1 MSVSNSLTP
10 AERRQTLNSIY
21 RYVAYLFFIAL
32 ICQCMYWDALP
43 RDLEHQ
49 FTEASFAEISQTFML
64 LASLILLWKVR
75 AMGVY
80 RHGVVLMF
88 AFLLASLIREQD
100 FMLDRVFDDLWQW
113 LVALVLVPALVFLV
127 RYRLRVLDECYR
139 YMQQMSFG
147 LFLSGFVTVYVFS
160 RLMGRGIFWEA
171 VLKAQYIY
179 EIKSTVEEGV
189 ETLGYALML
198 LAIVELWLWARRQM
212 SGAF

>member
-1 MSVSNSLTP
+1 MSGSISSTP
-10 AERRQTLNSIY
+10 AERRQALNSIY

-43 RDLEHQ
+43 RDLGNQ
-49 FTEASFAEISQTFML
+49 FIESSFAEISQTVML
-64 LASLILLWKVR
+64 LVSLIFLWKIR

-100 FMLDRVFDDLWQW
+100 SMLDEVFDDLWQW

-147 LFLSGFVTVYVFS
+147 LFLGGFVTVYVFS

-171 VLKAQYIY
+171 ILKAQYIY
-179 EIKSTVEEGV
+179 EIKSTVEEGI

-198 LAIVELWLWARRQM
+198 LAIVELWFWARRQI
-212 SGAF
+212 GAA

>member
-1 MSVSNSLTP
+1 MSDPLSTP
-10 AERRQTLNSIY
+10 AERRQALNSLY

-32 ICQCMYWDALP
+32 ICQCLYWDALP
-43 RDLEHQ
+43 RALENQ
-49 FTEASFAEISQTFML
+49 FTESSFAEISQTVML
-64 LASLILLWKVR
+64 LVSLILLWKIR

-88 AFLLASLIREQD
+88 ALLLASLIREQD

-113 LVALVLVPALVFLV
+113 LVTLVLLPAVVFLV
-127 RYRLRVLDECYR
+127 RYRLHVLDECGR

-147 LFLSGFVTVYVFS
+147 LFLGGFVTVYVFS

-171 VLKAQYIY
+171 ILKAQYIY

-189 ETLGYALML
+189 ETLGYALIL
-198 LAIVELWLWARRQM
+198 LATVELWLWARRQVR
-212 SGAF
+212 AV

>member
-1 MSVSNSLTP
+1 MPDSISSTP
-10 AERRQTLNSIY
+10 VERRQTLNSIY
-21 RYVAYLFFIAL
+21 RYVAYLFFIAF

-43 RDLEHQ
+43 RDLEDQ

-75 AMGVY
+75 VMGVY

-171 VLKAQYIY
+171 VLKAQYLY

-198 LAIVELWLWARRQM
+198 LAIVELWLWARRQV

>member
-1 MSVSNSLTP
+1 MSEPILSTP

-21 RYVAYLFFIAL
+21 RFVAYLFFIAF

-43 RDLEHQ
+43 RALDDQ
-49 FTEASFAEISQTFML
+49 FSEASFAEISQTVML
-64 LASLILLWKVR
+64 MVSLVLLWKVR

-100 FMLDRVFDDLWQW
+100 FLLERVFDGLWQW
-113 LVALVLVPALVFLV
+113 LVTLVLVPALVYLI
-127 RYRLRVLDECYR
+127 RHRLRVLDECCR

-147 LFLSGFVTVYVFS
+147 LFLSGMLTLYVFS

-171 VLKAQYIY
+171 IMKAQYIY
-179 EIKSTVEEGV
+179 EIKSTVEEGI

-198 LAIVELWLWARRQM
+198 LAIVELWLWARRQVT
-212 SGAF
+212 AYA